1 VVSSGRGGGNDYKN
15 CAPWAVREETMLER
29 RRGWYENIREDIT
42 EIGSE
47 AEFSIM
53 ASSIEIAGNLFSL

>member
-1 VVSSGRGGGNDYKN
+1 
-15 CAPWAVREETMLER
+15 MLER
-29 RRGWYENIREDIT
+29 RRGRYENIGEDIT

-47 AEFSIM
+47 AELSIM